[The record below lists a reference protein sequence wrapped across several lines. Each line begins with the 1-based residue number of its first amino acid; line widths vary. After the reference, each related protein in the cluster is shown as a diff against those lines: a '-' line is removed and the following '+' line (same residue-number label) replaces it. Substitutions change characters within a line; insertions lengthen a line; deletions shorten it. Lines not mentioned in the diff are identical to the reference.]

1 MEVVAR
7 VTVPGG
13 SPLPHICYFPPLNV
27 IAAASSNGCLSL
39 IDGSNGRLIRKST
52 FSGNSSTT
60 PTNLCYFGGR
70 ESLVVARGCLF
81 NARTHTKDM
90 FLLEDIF
97 CGPVKKPDDTIT
109 LEFNSEQST
118 LIDAILT
125 SDTSYHSILRDGE
138 VVITRHDVDC
148 VRDTKWKT
156 MTLTGPLSVI
166 EKWSQSIL
174 RGGTNCDQTPLS
186 FLVSSIGSRLLRLRT
201 SDSMII
207 TLNHRRN
214 NSLMHM
220 EAHRRLTFA
229 NWPHMGYRWATP
241 EAMAQAG
248 FYYPQSKVDDHVL
261 CFTCNVCLTNWE
273 PTDEP
278 WSEHSRHAISCPFVL
293 SKPTKNVS
301 ITGKSC

>member
-229 NWPHMGYRWATP
+229 NWPHMGYR
-241 EAMAQAG
+241 
-248 FYYPQSKVDDHVL
+248 
-261 CFTCNVCLTNWE
+261 
-273 PTDEP
+273 
-278 WSEHSRHAISCPFVL
+278 
-293 SKPTKNVS
+293 
-301 ITGKSC
+301 